1 LGWAMN
7 DTILMEGI
15 KLSSDW
21 IQVNVASPSL
31 TEEIVARF
39 LRGLADNRINMS
51 LFIGG
56 KGSGGIQFT
65 CCVAVPDEER
75 VKTLTAPIPDLKGG
89 VEFSGPVDLMSVF
102 PHQFNLKALGLSL
115 VALGKAKIPMHGFS
129 SSLSA
134 LTFIVDHTDLD
145 QASSVL
151 QGSFSFHADP
161 PRTLC

>member
-1 LGWAMN
+1 MN
-7 DTILMEGI
+7 DTILMDGI

-21 IQVNVASPSL
+21 IQVNVASASL
-31 TEEIVARF
+31 TEEVVARF
-39 LRGLADNRINMS
+39 LRGLTDNRINMS

-89 VEFSGPVDLMSVF
+89 VEFSGPVDLVSVF

-115 VALGKAKIPMHGFS
+115 IALGKAKIPTHGFS

-134 LTFIVDHTDLD
+134 LTFIIDHADLD
-145 QASSVL
+145 QAASVL

>member
-1 LGWAMN
+1 
-7 DTILMEGI
+7 MEGI
-15 KLSSDW
+15 KLSGDW
-21 IQVNVASPSL
+21 VQVNVGNVSL
-31 TEEIVARF
+31 TEELVARF
-39 LRGLADNRINMS
+39 LRGLTDHRINMS

-65 CCVAVPDEER
+65 CCVGVPDEER
-75 VKTLTAPIPDLKGG
+75 VMTLTEPIPDLKGD
-89 VEFSGPVDLMSVF
+89 VEFSGPVDLVSVF

-115 VALGKAKIPMHGFS
+115 IALGKAKIPTRGFS

-134 LTFIVDHTDLD
+134 LTFIIDHADLD
-145 QASSVL
+145 QAASVL

>member
-1 LGWAMN
+1 LGCAMN
-7 DTILMEGI
+7 DTIVMDGI
-15 KLSSDW
+15 KLSSEW
-21 IQVNVASPSL
+21 SQVNVASASL
-31 TEEIVARF
+31 TEEAVARF

-75 VKTLTAPIPDLKGG
+75 VKTLAAPIPNLKGG
-89 VEFSGPVDLMSVF
+89 VEFSGPVDLVSVF

-115 VALGKAKIPMHGFS
+115 VALAKAKIPMHGFS
-129 SSLSA
+129 SSLST
-134 LTFIVDHTDLD
+134 LTFIIDHTDLD

-151 QGSFSFHADP
+151 QGSFGFHADL